1 MIGSALSLCVHHGGL
16 GSRLAQ
22 GDADLSFLHGTDL
35 FLAVLVCQRYGLRLR
50 PKPLLDAISE
60 VLLASAH
67 LKKNESTPIA
77 LAAAA

>member
-1 MIGSALSLCVHHGGL
+1 MPITDTIGSALLDNLRHDYVHHGGL
-16 GSRLAQ
+16 GRRLLQ

-67 LKKNESTPIA
+67 QK
-77 LAAAA
+77 